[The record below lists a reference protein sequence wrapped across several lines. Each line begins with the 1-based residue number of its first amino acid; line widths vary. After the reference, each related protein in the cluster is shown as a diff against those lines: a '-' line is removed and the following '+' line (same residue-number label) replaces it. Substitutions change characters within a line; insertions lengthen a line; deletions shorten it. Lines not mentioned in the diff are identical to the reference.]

1 MRIRAGER
9 DAAYDD
15 VGAGPP
21 LILLHA
27 FPFDRRMWSVNAPA
41 LAGRFRVITPDLRGF
56 GEAPAGGPYSI
67 ADLAD
72 DVAALMDA
80 LGLSRAS
87 IGGLSMGGYVALA
100 FAARHGARLEGLIL
114 ADTKAGPDSPEARRG
129 RDEAIA
135 LVTAQSV
142 DAYLERQLP
151 KLLSARASDTLR
163 ATTRALAKQ
172 TPDAVI
178 AGLVA
183 MRDRPD
189 RRLEL
194 PRIAC
199 PTLVVVGSADVL
211 TPPSEAAAMASAIPG
226 ARLVELPGAGHLASL
241 EEPSAFAALIA

>member
-21 LILLHA
+21 LVLLHA
-27 FPFDRRMWSVNAPA
+27 FPFDRRMWSANLPA
-41 LAGRFRVITPDLRGF
+41 LAGRFRVIAPDLRGF
-56 GEAPAGGPYSI
+56 GETPAGGPYSI

-100 FAARHGARLEGLIL
+100 FAARHGARLESLIL
-114 ADTKAGPDSPEARRG
+114 ADTKAGPDSAEARRG

-135 LVTAQSV
+135 LVTAQGV

-151 KLLSARASDTLR
+151 KLLSARASDALR
-163 ATTRALAKQ
+163 ATVRALARQ
-172 TPDAVI
+172 TPEAVI

-183 MRDRPD
+183 LRDRPD
-189 RRLEL
+189 RRPEL

-199 PTLVVVGSADVL
+199 PTLVVVGGADVL
-211 TPPSEAAAMASAIPG
+211 TPPSEAAALASAISG
-226 ARLVELPGAGHLASL
+226 ARLVELPGVGHLANL